1 MKIRRMGGELFRADR
16 QIDTKLLVAFRN
28 FVNAPQNIIFMQM
41 VNVLVKNVGL
51 ILPDFTVSHSY
62 LFP

>member
-1 MKIRRMGGELFRADR
+1 MKIRRMGDELFRADR